1 MRRNGKELLRVLLV
15 EPGKRPRTVEL
26 PDTLEAM
33 QRAVGGLIQAV
44 YPFEEPVALVCND
57 EGKLLGLPL
66 NRGLRAEDGTLYDIV
81 CGTFFLCAAPPD
93 SDSFESLS
101 EEQLA
106 RYEKRFHSPEVF
118 LRLNGQILCLPEE
131 L

>member
-1 MRRNGKELLRVLLV
+1 MSRNGKELLRVLLV
-15 EPGKRPRTVEL
+15 EPGTRPRTLEL
-26 PDTLEAM
+26 PHTLEAM
-33 QRAVGGLIQAV
+33 QQVVGGLIQAI

-66 NRGLRAEDGTLYDIV
+66 NRGLRTEEGTLYDIV

-118 LRLNGQILCLPEE
+118 LRLNGQIICLPEE

>member
-1 MRRNGKELLRVLLV
+1 MNRNGKGLLRVLLV

-33 QRAVGGLIQAV
+33 QQAVGGLIQAI

-57 EGKLLGLPL
+57 EGKLMGLPL
-66 NRGLRAEDGTLYDIV
+66 NRGLRTEDRTLYDIV

-93 SDSFESLS
+93 GDSFESLS
-101 EEQLA
+101 EEQLV
-106 RYEKRFHSPEVF
+106 RYEERFHSPEVF
-118 LRLNGQILCLPEE
+118 FRLGGQIICLPEE
-131 L
+131 P

>member
-1 MRRNGKELLRVLLV
+1 MNRNGKEALQVLLV

-33 QRAVGGLIQAV
+33 QQAVGGLIQAI

-57 EGKLLGLPL
+57 EGKLMGLPL
-66 NRGLRAEDGTLYDIV
+66 NRGLRTEDRTLYDIV

-93 SDSFESLS
+93 GDSFESLS
-101 EEQLA
+101 EEQLV
-106 RYEKRFHSPEVF
+106 RYEERFHSPEVF
-118 LRLNGQILCLPEE
+118 FRLGGQLLCLPEE

>member
-1 MRRNGKELLRVLLV
+1 MSTNGKELHRVLLV
-15 EPGKRPRTVEL
+15 EPGKRPRTVDL

-33 QRAVGGLIQAV
+33 QQAVGGLIQAI

-57 EGKLLGLPL
+57 KGKLLGLPL
-66 NRGLRAEDGTLYDIV
+66 NRGLRTENGTLYDIV
-81 CGTFFLCAAPPD
+81 CGTFFLCATPPD

-101 EEQLA
+101 EEQLV

-118 LRLNGQILCLPEE
+118 LRLNGQIICLPEE

>member
-1 MRRNGKELLRVLLV
+1 MSRNGEELLRVLLV

-57 EGKLLGLPL
+57 EGKLMDLPL
-66 NRGLRAEDGTLYDIV
+66 NRGLRTEDGTLYDIV

-93 SDSFESLS
+93 SNSFVSLS
-101 EEQLA
+101 EAQLA
-106 RYEKRFHSPEVF
+106 RYEERFHSPEVF
-118 LRLNGQILCLPEE
+118 LRLNGQIICLSEE

>member
-1 MRRNGKELLRVLLV
+1 MNRNGKEALQVLLV

-33 QRAVGGLIQAV
+33 QQAVGGLIQAI

-57 EGKLLGLPL
+57 EGKLMGLPL
-66 NRGLRAEDGTLYDIV
+66 NRGLRTEDRTLYDIV

-93 SDSFESLS
+93 SNSFESLS
-101 EEQLA
+101 EAQLV

-118 LRLNGQILCLPEE
+118 LRLGGQIICLPEE
-131 L
+131 P

>member
-1 MRRNGKELLRVLLV
+1 MNRNGEKLLRVLLV

-26 PDTLEAM
+26 ADTLEAM
-33 QRAVGGLIQAV
+33 QQAVGGLIQAI

-57 EGKLLGLPL
+57 EGKLMGLPL
-66 NRGLRAEDGTLYDIV
+66 NRGLRTEEGTLYDIV

-101 EEQLA
+101 EEQLV

-118 LRLNGQILCLPEE
+118 LRLNGQIICLPEE
-131 L
+131 P

>member
-1 MRRNGKELLRVLLV
+1 MNRNGKKLLRVLLV

-33 QRAVGGLIQAV
+33 QQAVGGLIQAI

-66 NRGLRAEDGTLYDIV
+66 NRGLRTENGTLYDIV

-101 EEQLA
+101 VAQLA
-106 RYEKRFHSPEVF
+106 RYEKRFHSPEIF
-118 LRLNGQILCLPEE
+118 LRLNGQIICLPEE

>member
-1 MRRNGKELLRVLLV
+1 MNRNGEKLLRVLLV

-26 PDTLEAM
+26 GDTLEAM
-33 QRAVGGLIQAV
+33 QQAVGGLIQAI
-44 YPFEEPVALVCND
+44 YPFEELVALVCND

-66 NRGLRAEDGTLYDIV
+66 NRGLRTEDGTLYDIV

-93 SDSFESLS
+93 SGSFESLS
-101 EEQLA
+101 EAQLA

-118 LRLNGQILCLPEE
+118 LRLNGQIICLPEE
-131 L
+131 P

>member
-1 MRRNGKELLRVLLV
+1 MNRNGEELLRVLLV
-15 EPGKRPRTVEL
+15 EPGNRPRTVEL
-26 PDTLEAM
+26 PHTLEAM
-33 QRAVGGLIQAV
+33 QQTVGGLIQAV

-93 SDSFESLS
+93 SDSFVSLS
-101 EEQLA
+101 EAQLV
-106 RYEKRFHSPEVF
+106 RYEERFHSPEVF
-118 LRLNGQILCLPEE
+118 LRLNGQIICLPEE

>member
-33 QRAVGGLIQAV
+33 QRAVGG
-44 YPFEEPVALVCND
+44 
-57 EGKLLGLPL
+57 
-66 NRGLRAEDGTLYDIV
+66 
-81 CGTFFLCAAPPD
+81 TFFLCAAPPD

-101 EEQLA
+101 EAQLV
-106 RYEKRFHSPEVF
+106 RYEERFHSPEVF
-118 LRLNGQILCLPEE
+118 LRLNGQIICLPEE

>member
-1 MRRNGKELLRVLLV
+1 MNRNGEKMLRVLLV

-26 PDTLEAM
+26 ADTLEAM
-33 QRAVGGLIQAV
+33 QQAVGGLIQAI
-44 YPFEEPVALVCND
+44 YPFEELVALVCND

-66 NRGLRAEDGTLYDIV
+66 NRGLRTEDGTLYDIV

-101 EEQLA
+101 EEQLV
-106 RYEKRFHSPEVF
+106 RYEERFHSPEVF
-118 LRLNGQILCLPEE
+118 FRLGGQIICLPEE
-131 L
+131 P